1 MRGPFS
7 IHQISPRRIFGAY
20 VPFIQM
26 IFPLIAALILGANQD
41 GRMIA
46 STDEGELLL
55 FKCSKGMGG

>member
-1 MRGPFS
+1 MGTLRENSLVFMEFS
-7 IHQISPRRIFGAY
+7 SSKIVRTQIVEVDSRIRDLELM
-20 VPFIQM
+20 P
-26 IFPLIAALILGANQD
+26 D

>member
-1 MRGPFS
+1 MGTLRENSLVFMELS
-7 IHQISPRRIFGAY
+7 NSKIVRTQIVEVDSRIRDLELM
-20 VPFIQM
+20 P
-26 IFPLIAALILGANQD
+26 D